1 MKIISIVVALVT
13 LLTGCQ
19 SFLSNSEKAADIA
32 IKAQYVD
39 ELVKTGAITDSLFDS
54 DLSQDEIDAINKSLQ
69 AYNDFSSQWGRLILQ
84 NPLEAIKNTSTI
96 INHYGVLRIHYAEIE
111 RIVSEHWDK
120 YPAESQF
127 LLLEY
132 QKQARSLDELI
143 MSLLAQSKTSTALI
157 AIQRAGVVLGQ
168 IALKLI

>member
-39 ELVKTGAITDSLFDS
+39 ELVKTGAIQDSLFDS
-54 DLSQDEIDAINKSLQ
+54 DLSQTEIDVINKSLQ
-69 AYNDFSSQWGRLILQ
+69 AYNDFSSQWGKLIVQ

-111 RIVSEHWDK
+111 RIVATHWDK

-132 QKQARSLDELI
+132 QEQARSLDELI
-143 MSLLAQSKTSTALI
+143 MSLLSQSKTSTALL

>member
-1 MKIISIVVALVT
+1 MFKSAVIILFSV
-13 LLTGCQ
+13 LLIGCQ
-19 SFLSNSEKAADIA
+19 SIMTEAEKAADIA

-54 DLSQDEIDAINKSLQ
+54 DLSQDEIDKINKSLQ
-69 AYNDFSSQWGRLILQ
+69 AYNDFSGTWGRLIVQ
-84 NPLEAIKNTSTI
+84 NPLEAIRNTSAI

-111 RIVSEHWDK
+111 RIVAAHWEN
-120 YPAESQF
+120 YPAEDRY

-132 QKQARSLDELI
+132 QKQARALDQLI
-143 MSLLAQSKTSTALI
+143 LSMFEQSKTSTALL
-157 AIQRAGVVLGQ
+157 AIQRVGVVIGQ